1 MIMVGFFFEAYFL
14 QCNSQ
19 NYIPYLCGFLLHPPF
34 CSTITSEK
42 SEFNFGCLLSSFF
55 ISHCNWKLL
64 SRAQTQE
71 SFWVSNLKFPT
82 RKLPFLKGK
91 FSFYSYISK
100 YKTGYSRLSFCSL
113 NLKKMKL
120 QMADISQSYPVY
132 ISAGAIEHTI
142 YCMYFLQGHS
152 PMLSH
157 SLQQAKCL
165 DVNKKK
171 CWLFTKISFHNLHQ
185 ILQKLEI
192 QLRSPSW
199 CRGERWTCNPR
210 VSGWISGAGNMKK
223 LLIWMKIHGLP
234 QNHNKDARER

>member
-171 CWLFTKISFHNLHQ
+171 CWLFTKISFHKFTSN
-185 ILQKLEI
+185 IIEI
-192 QLRSPSW
+192 RNSAKESLMVQGGSVGSLALA
-199 CRGERWTCNPR
+199 T
-210 VSGWISGAGNMKK
+210 
-223 LLIWMKIHGLP
+223 
-234 QNHNKDARER
+234 

>member
-82 RKLPFLKGK
+82 QKLPFLKGK
-91 FSFYSYISK
+91 FSFCSYISK

-113 NLKKMKL
+113 NLKKNETSNGRYL
-120 QMADISQSYPVY
+120 SVIPCIYQCWCHRAYNLLYVFFARAFPYAFPQPT
-132 ISAGAIEHTI
+132 AG
-142 YCMYFLQGHS
+142 
-152 PMLSH
+152 
-157 SLQQAKCL
+157 
-165 DVNKKK
+165 
-171 CWLFTKISFHNLHQ
+171 
-185 ILQKLEI
+185 
-192 QLRSPSW
+192 
-199 CRGERWTCNPR
+199 
-210 VSGWISGAGNMKK
+210 
-223 LLIWMKIHGLP
+223 
-234 QNHNKDARER
+234 